1 MGRKTKTIY
10 LREPGVSP
18 DPISLVVW
26 NVGGPSAGKGT
37 ASKRKRVITG
47 LLESK
52 QPSLVLVQE
61 FSWIKIKRHNTW
73 KDAHITDR
81 YEYIRH
87 KEAGILYDKN
97 KLEVI
102 NLTEETEIRTKL
114 DEMIRKKKLP
124 QGFTPLGRMVISE
137 IKTKAG
143 PKTHFL
149 CVSWHG
155 SHNSRKK
162 ADLLEEFKNLL
173 VFMEAI
179 EDHYD
184 LPLLIGGDFN
194 LQYKDIPEKFK
205 NSGSGLIAYM
215 YDPLKR
221 RRSRLIDFYIGSST
235 LPLSKIAPVDLEKV
249 DKGEDAQ
256 KIFDHDP
263 VEATLMTHAKSLS
276 GSSLC
281 YIKPLFKDH
290 MIVYETQVS
299 QIPVAKRLSTF
310 C

>member
-10 LREPGVSP
+10 LREADVSP

-81 YEYIRH
+81 YEYIGH
-87 KEAGILYDKN
+87 KEACILYDTDE
-97 KLEVI
+97 LEVKD
-102 NLTEETEIRTKL
+102 LTKETEIRTILEKML
-114 DEMIRKKKLP
+114 RKEELSP
-124 QGFTPLGRMVISE
+124 GFTPLGRMCLSE
-137 IKTKAG
+137 IKTTETTKG
-143 PKTHFL
+143 VPTTHFL

-162 ADLLEEFKNLL
+162 ADLLKEFENFL

-205 NSGSGLIAYM
+205 NSGSGLIAHM

-235 LPLSKIAPVDLEKV
+235 LPLSEIAAVDLKKV
-249 DKGEDAQ
+249 DNGEDAQ

-263 VEATLMTHAKSLS
+263 VEATLMTHA
-276 GSSLC
+276 
-281 YIKPLFKDH
+281 
-290 MIVYETQVS
+290 
-299 QIPVAKRLSTF
+299 
-310 C
+310 

>member
-1 MGRKTKTIY
+1 MRRKGE
-10 LREPGVSP
+10 LSP
-18 DPISLVVW
+18 
-26 NVGGPSAGKGT
+26 
-37 ASKRKRVITG
+37 
-47 LLESK
+47 
-52 QPSLVLVQE
+52 
-61 FSWIKIKRHNTW
+61 
-73 KDAHITDR
+73 
-81 YEYIRH
+81 
-87 KEAGILYDKN
+87 
-97 KLEVI
+97 
-102 NLTEETEIRTKL
+102 
-114 DEMIRKKKLP
+114 
-124 QGFTPLGRMVISE
+124 GFTPLGRMFLSE
-137 IKTKAG
+137 IKTKG
-143 PKTHFL
+143 VPTTHFL

-281 YIKPLFKDH
+281 YIKTLFKDH
-290 MIVYETQVS
+290 MIVYET
-299 QIPVAKRLSTF
+299 
-310 C
+310 